1 MSAGQFDAN
10 GRLAAP
16 VESDRWVRDAQ
27 RMRLHLELDDLP
39 SHLPAGARATV
50 QLLPDN
56 PLTAMLARAQIHLL
70 SLLHYV
76 Y

>member
-1 MSAGQFDAN
+1 
-10 GRLAAP
+10 
-16 VESDRWVRDAQ
+16 
-27 RMRLHLELDDLP
+27 MRLHLELEQLP
-39 SHLPAGARATV
+39 DHLPAGARATV

-56 PLTAMLARAQIHLL
+56 ALTAMLARGQIHLL